1 MVYILYNPLANNGDG
16 EKGVDEVK
24 AAFSGKKPELRDLT
38 RLDTAAFI
46 AGLTEADEVILCGGD
61 GTIHRLVN
69 ALDGVC
75 PAVPVRLWR
84 FGTGNDFIR
93 DTEEDPTAESV
104 LLNDHMKNL
113 PCAEVDGQRH
123 WFLNGCG
130 GGVDALVCAK
140 MNGALGKKAGYA
152 SVAVSSFFKDFK
164 TVSARVT
171 VDGETMEF
179 DRVWMAGAM
188 NGRYQGGGMIFAP
201 GQDRRSDK
209 VCLYLWHGTGRLGTL
224 LHFPSIIKG
233 THGKYTKH
241 CVLRFG
247 REITVEFSA
256 PQFLQLDGET
266 LSGVTRF
273 TVRK

>member
-1 MVYILYNPLANNGDG
+1 MVYILYNPYANNGDG
-16 EKGVDEVK
+16 EKGVDEVR
-24 AAFSGKKPELRDLT
+24 AALAGKKPELCDLT
-38 RLDTAAFI
+38 RIDVNAFLN
-46 AGLTEADEVILCGGD
+46 GLTGEDEVILCGGD
-61 GTIHRLVN
+61 GTIHQVVNRLR
-69 ALDGVC
+69 GVC

-93 DTEEDPTAESV
+93 DTAESPSAKSV
-104 LLNDHMKNL
+104 LLNEHMKNL
-113 PCAEVDGQRH
+113 PYAEVDGERH

-140 MNGALGKKAGYA
+140 MNGEAGKKAGYA
-152 SVAVSSFFKDFK
+152 SVAVSSFFRDFH
-164 TVSARVT
+164 TTSARVT

-179 DRVWMAGAM
+179 DNVWMAGAM

-201 GQDRRSDK
+201 GQDRRSDR
-209 VCLYLWHGTGRLGTL
+209 VCLYLWHGTGRIGTL
-224 LHFPSIIKG
+224 LHFPSIMKG
-233 THGKYTKH
+233 THGKYTKY

-247 REITVEFSA
+247 REITVEFSE
-256 PQFLQLDGET
+256 PQYLQLDGET